1 MCVCVQDVCTT
12 MYMWRPEDGLLVIS
26 MHMLISGSRH
36 RFPEL
41 AANAFPAEPCPG
53 PRVSF

>member
-1 MCVCVQDVCTT
+1 MCMCVQDVCTT
-12 MYMWRPEDGLLVIS
+12 LYMWRPEDGLLVIS